1 MKIPALCL
9 GLCLAAVSAAAQ
21 TPATSSKPAT
31 HSTTGTSHPA
41 TQHMT
46 TDPALLHP
54 KTLTARAPDVYEA
67 TFVTTKGNF
76 VVQVTRAWA
85 PNGADRFY
93 NLVKHGFFN
102 GDPFFRFAIIQN
114 GYIVQFGI
122 TPNPAVN
129 AAWQDAT
136 IPDDPVKQSNTTG
149 TITFAAT
156 PAPNS
161 RTTQLFIN
169 LGDNPALDSQRF
181 AAFGKVISGMDVLN
195 SLYRGYGEQPDQNQL
210 QTKGSAYFS
219 KQFPNIDTIKTAT
232 ITSPAPAAHT
242 PTSTTTHHTSSS
254 TTHSSGSSAPSG
266 GTKPTQ

>member
-9 GLCLAAVSAAAQ
+9 SLCLAAFSGAAQ

-31 HSTTGTSHPA
+31 HATTGTHPA
-41 TQHMT
+41 THHMT

-54 KTLTARAPDVYEA
+54 KTLTARAPDVFEA
-67 TFVTTKGNF
+67 TFVTTKGN
-76 VVQVTRAWA
+76 VVIQVTRAWA
-85 PNGADRFY
+85 PHGADRFY

-102 GDPFFRFAIIQN
+102 GDPFFRFAMIQN

-122 TPNPAVN
+122 TPSPTVN
-129 AAWQDAT
+129 AAWQDAS
-136 IPDDPVKQSNTTG
+136 IPDDPVTQSNTTG

-156 PAPNS
+156 PAANS

-181 AAFGKVISGMDVLN
+181 APFGKVISGMDVLN
-195 SLYRGYGEQPDQNQL
+195 KLYRGYGEQPDQGQM
-210 QTKGSAYFS
+210 QAKGSAYFL
-219 KQFPNIDTIKTAT
+219 KQFPNIDLIKTAT
-232 ITSPAPAAHT
+232 ITSPAPAASHT
-242 PTSTTTHHTSSS
+242 PTSTTHHTTTS
-254 TTHSSGSSAPSG
+254 TTHSSTSSG